1 MAAAFDFAQF
11 CSENNLNEKTQS
23 VLTKQDINTLDVL
36 KELSTEDIKSLGLT
50 IGQRTLFVKAIKQLK
65 IPLSD
70 KSIPNTGVV
79 NTKDLSKDK
88 SLNDL
93 LKDIGENDLL
103 VPTTSRD
110 PVAELRSS
118 GKPLLIPDFVTNPT
132 YGSIQGSESEL
143 GTHGDSKL
151 VIRGGKAKPR
161 PETITLAQ
169 WISANSRILSKM
181 IADGNTD
188 SNKIL
193 QYLEYCEKF
202 GDFAQTCE
210 VESVMVY
217 DNEYRKWQY
226 DKSAEWGQDNTHLTL
241 YYLRRKA
248 LPSRRD
254 NNQMSFNT
262 RGRTANN
269 KPPRVLDSQGNEIC
283 FNYQSESGCQ
293 RRYCKF
299 SHVCII
305 PGCGKSHPKYLHHN
319 LQSPT
324 Q

>member
-23 VLTKQDINTLDVL
+23 VLIKQDINTLDVL

-65 IPLSD
+65 IPLSN

-103 VPTTSRD
+103 VPTTSKD
-110 PVAELRSS
+110 PVTELRSS

-132 YGSIQGSESEL
+132 YGSIQGSESDL

-151 VIRGGKAKPR
+151 VIRGGKTKPR

-169 WISANSRILSKM
+169 WISANSCILSKM
-181 IADGNTD
+181 ITDGNTD
-188 SNKIL
+188 SNKI
-193 QYLEYCEKF
+193 
-202 GDFAQTCE
+202 
-210 VESVMVY
+210 V
-217 DNEYRKWQY
+217 R
-226 DKSAEWGQDNTHLTL
+226 
-241 YYLRRKA
+241 
-248 LPSRRD
+248 
-254 NNQMSFNT
+254 
-262 RGRTANN
+262 
-269 KPPRVLDSQGNEIC
+269 
-283 FNYQSESGCQ
+283 
-293 RRYCKF
+293 
-299 SHVCII
+299 
-305 PGCGKSHPKYLHHN
+305 
-319 LQSPT
+319 
-324 Q
+324 

>member
-1 MAAAFDFAQF
+1 M
-11 CSENNLNEKTQS
+11 
-23 VLTKQDINTLDVL
+23 
-36 KELSTEDIKSLGLT
+36 
-50 IGQRTLFVKAIKQLK
+50 
-65 IPLSD
+65 
-70 KSIPNTGVV
+70 
-79 NTKDLSKDK
+79 
-88 SLNDL
+88 
-93 LKDIGENDLL
+93 KDIGENDLL

-181 IADGNTD
+181 ITDGNTD

-202 GDFAQTCE
+202 GDFAQACE

-241 YYLRRKA
+241 YYLRRKKLYHPDEILIRLA
-248 LPSRRD
+248 LTPEAGLPIINPQECLIPRGTRSASITNQSLDARD
-254 NNQMSFNT
+254 VIVSLAMYASSQVVGNPIQNIFIIICNPLPNSNQSIKLITPLQN
-262 RGRTANN
+262 
-269 KPPRVLDSQGNEIC
+269 S
-283 FNYQSESGCQ
+283 S
-293 RRYCKF
+293 
-299 SHVCII
+299 II
-305 PGCGKSHPKYLHHN
+305 GSKSSKMIKLEN
-319 LQSPT
+319 LY
-324 Q
+324 